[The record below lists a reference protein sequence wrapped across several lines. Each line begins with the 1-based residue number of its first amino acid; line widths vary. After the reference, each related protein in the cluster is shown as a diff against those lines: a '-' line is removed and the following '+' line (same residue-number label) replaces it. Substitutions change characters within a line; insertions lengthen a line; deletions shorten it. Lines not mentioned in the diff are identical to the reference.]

1 VDCRT
6 FESCANIPPVPV
18 MVFHGTAD
26 RIGIPM
32 KDVEASVAWWA
43 EHNGCN
49 KNPTAKKYQ
58 EM

>member
-1 VDCRT
+1 
-6 FESCANIPPVPV
+6 